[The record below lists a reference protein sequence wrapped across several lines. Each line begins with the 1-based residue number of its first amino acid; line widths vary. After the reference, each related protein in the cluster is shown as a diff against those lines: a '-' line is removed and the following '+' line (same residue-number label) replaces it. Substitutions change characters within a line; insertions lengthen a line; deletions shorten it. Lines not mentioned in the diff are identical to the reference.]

1 MSDAKAYAIAQ
12 VTINDLDGYQEYAT
26 APHLDIFGKFGGT
39 IAAVDQ
45 GAEVIEGNWPFNLVV
60 LVEFPSKEQARA
72 WYNSDEYQAIVGI
85 RHTNATS
92 TVAIFGGL
100 PAGLSDG

>member
-1 MSDAKAYAIAQ
+1 MSGAPAYAIAQ

-26 APHLDIFGKFGGT
+26 APHLEIFGKFGGK

-45 GAEVIEGNWPFNLVV
+45 GAEAIEGSWPYNLVV
-60 LVEFPSKEQARA
+60 LVEFPSKELARA
-72 WYNSDEYQAIVGI
+72 WYDSDEYQAIVGI
-85 RHTNATS
+85 RHRNATS

-100 PAGLSDG
+100 PDGLAAG

>member
-45 GAEVIEGNWPFNLVV
+45 SAEVIEGNWPFNLIV
-60 LVEFPSKEQARA
+60 LVEFPSKGQARA
-72 WYNSDEYQAIVGI
+72 WYDSDEYQAIVGI
-85 RHTNATS
+85 RHSNATS

-100 PAGLSDG
+100 PNGLSDG

>member
-100 PAGLSDG
+100 PDGLSDG

>member
-26 APHLDIFGKFGGT
+26 APHLEIFGKFGGT

-45 GAEVIEGNWPFNLVV
+45 GAEVIEGSWPFNLIV

-72 WYNSDEYQAIVGI
+72 WYDSDEYQAIVGL
-85 RHTNATS
+85 RHSNATS
-92 TVAIFGGL
+92 TVAIFGGMPDGL
-100 PAGLSDG
+100 AAG